1 MFLKALDISLDNG
14 VIEKTH
20 MQIRLDSDN
29 SHFLDFYGKLFW
41 RALNFR
47 LSSHTPGRHGAKS
60 SVTGRIDD
68 NSVYDLII
76 RHKNAGVAKEI
87 LQNIRHRRLL
97 KRACDFTDKDL
108 AQNADVSER
117 LVKLKQAELDD
128 MSARIATDM
137 GLQSHEVIFHKS
149 EIQIKLYNENPIMI
163 LKDDQV
169 LNLSDYSPFASAD
182 SVIRYIV
189 YGPAGADVRK
199 TIAAKVADELGVGK
213 RSYRI

>member
-1 MFLKALDISLDNG
+1 M
-14 VIEKTH
+14 
-20 MQIRLDSDN
+20 
-29 SHFLDFYGKLFW
+29 
-41 RALNFR
+41 
-47 LSSHTPGRHGAKS
+47 
-60 SVTGRIDD
+60 TGRIDD

-97 KRACDFTDKDL
+97 KRACDFTAKDL

-182 SVIRYIV
+182 SVIRYTV

-199 TIAAKVADELGVGK
+199 TIAAKVADESGVDK